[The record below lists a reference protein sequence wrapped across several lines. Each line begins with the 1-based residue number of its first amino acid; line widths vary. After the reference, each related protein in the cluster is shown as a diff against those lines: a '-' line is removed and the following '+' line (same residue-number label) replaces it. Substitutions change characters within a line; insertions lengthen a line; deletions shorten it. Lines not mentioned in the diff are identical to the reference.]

1 MNRNIHPG
9 GKRMENKPLAQ
20 LDPEIP
26 QVTQKV
32 SIKKE
37 ERSNIFFK
45 LIDRINQWSAILAG
59 TTLLIMIL
67 LVVFNAVKRL
77 FSDPIAGTVE
87 MVSWLGAVTTIFSL
101 GYAQLYKGHV
111 YIDLLFNKLPL
122 IFQQVFHT
130 FINIISIGFFSM
142 AGWQIAL
149 YGLGLMENG
158 VVSTTMRISFYPIV
172 IFCSLG
178 FLGLL
183 LAIIKETVLIWRG
196 ES

>member
-1 MNRNIHPG
+1 
-9 GKRMENKPLAQ
+9 MENKPLAQ

-32 SIKKE
+32 SVKNE

-45 LIDRINQWSAILAG
+45 LIDRINQVSAILAG
-59 TTLLIMIL
+59 TSLLVMIL
-67 LVVFNAVKRL
+67 LVVFNAIKRL

-87 MVSWLGAVTTIFSL
+87 LVSWLGAMTTIFSL

-111 YIDLLFNKLPL
+111 YIDLLFKKLPL
-122 IFQQVFHT
+122 RLQQVLHT
-130 FINIISIGFFSM
+130 TLNIISIGFFSM
-142 AGWQIAL
+142 AGWQITM
-149 YGLGLMENG
+149 YGLNLMENG

-183 LAIIKETVLIWRG
+183 LALIKETVLIWKG
-196 ES
+196 GA